1 MLVYLA
7 QIGNNGFRYLAGNLP
22 LGMED
27 LEKSFGKISFGKMR
41 HNLHTYES

>member
-22 LGMED
+22 LED